1 MGPFKH
7 GFHVVRVLTGMPDE
21 DRETQWLFQ
30 VATDAELSKL
40 R

>member
-1 MGPFKH
+1 
-7 GFHVVRVLTGMPDE
+7 MPDE